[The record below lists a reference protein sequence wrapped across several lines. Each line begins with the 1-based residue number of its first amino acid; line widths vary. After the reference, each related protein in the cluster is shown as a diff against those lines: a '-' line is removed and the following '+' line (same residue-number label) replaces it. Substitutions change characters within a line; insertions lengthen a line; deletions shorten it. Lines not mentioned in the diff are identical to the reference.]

1 MARATSLALQ
11 FDLHTLRLFVSV
23 CETGSITKAAG
34 LAHLAVSA
42 VSRRL
47 QELADGAGAPLFR
60 RRPHGVEPT
69 AAGLALL
76 RYARDVLSL
85 SERLSFTLAE
95 HRSGMRGHVRV
106 VASSTALARKL
117 ALDLSRFIAAND
129 GIRVDLD
136 EEPSVAGLEALRS
149 RRADAA
155 VIVDEGATDDLT
167 LLPYTEDRLVVI
179 VPAGHPLA
187 QLRSIT
193 FAEAAKQDA
202 VTLDANSATYRLLAR
217 KAAEAGLTLRVR
229 VQARSFDTICH
240 IVAQGLGIGIL
251 PEHAA
256 RPLALGLRLHQIPLS
271 DPWASRRIVI
281 AIRRDEEP
289 AAPLQRLLE
298 ALREETTR
306 TPRSGRGRSDR
317 SQTV

>member
-1 MARATSLALQ
+1 MSIQ

-47 QELADGAGAPLFR
+47 ENLADGASAPLFR

-85 SERLSFTLAE
+85 SERLAFTLAE
-95 HRSGMRGHVRV
+95 HRSGIRGHVRV

-155 VIVDEGATDDLT
+155 VIVDEGAGDDLT

-179 VPAGHPLA
+179 LPGSHPLA
-187 QLRSIT
+187 KMRSIK
-193 FAEAAKQDA
+193 FADAAKQDT

-240 IVAQGLGIGIL
+240 IAAQGLGIGIL

-256 RPLALGLRLHQIPLS
+256 RPLAIGLGLRQIPLS
-271 DPWASRRIVI
+271 DSWANRRIVI
-281 AIRRDEEP
+281 AISRDEEP
-289 AAPLQRLLE
+289 AAPLQRLLN
-298 ALREETTR
+298 ALEEDATR
-306 TPRSGRGRSDR
+306 APRSRRGRSDR
-317 SQTV
+317 GRS